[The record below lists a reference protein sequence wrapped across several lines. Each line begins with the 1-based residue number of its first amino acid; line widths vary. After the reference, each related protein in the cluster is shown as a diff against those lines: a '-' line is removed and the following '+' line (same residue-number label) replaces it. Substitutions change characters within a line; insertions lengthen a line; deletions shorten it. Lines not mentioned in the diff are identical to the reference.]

1 MSAWLPAADDERL
14 RDVRG
19 VDEGAPSSGDDVAGG
34 SSGDDVA
41 GGSSGDDVAGGISGS
56 ANHPE
61 RGIYLEPRFA
71 RPS

>member
-1 MSAWLPAADDERL
+1 VPAWLPAADDERL

-19 VDEGAPSSGDDVAGG
+19 VDEGAT
-34 SSGDDVA
+34 
-41 GGSSGDDVAGGISGS
+41 SSGDDVAGGISGS